1 MVKKQKYRKIDIAA
15 FNKRD
20 KSLQSERL
28 SSRFYS
34 YRDCVAQILIKTDLQ
49 KKNPRRQARVV
60 LGGAQHATARESQP
74 VEWMARFYRI
84 SKACQASS
92 VAAPSI

>member
-1 MVKKQKYRKIDIAA
+1 MVKNQKCRKIDIVA

-28 SSRFYS
+28 SSRYYS
-34 YRDCVAQILIKTDLQ
+34 YRDCAAQIHIKTDLQ

-60 LGGAQHATARESQP
+60 LGGAQHATARERANRSNGWP
-74 VEWMARFYRI
+74 D
-84 SKACQASS
+84 
-92 VAAPSI
+92 SIESPKRVKRRL